1 MRQNNVHQLPCAPA
15 SSSQVFEWVSRRG
28 RELPHHE
35 RPEQDARVE
44 TFCFNEA
51 ETFTKLRAMA
61 LQLVLESFDLVN
73 IQI

>member
-44 TFCFNEA
+44 TFCLNEA